1 MEVTITNNEKKMFDF
16 LNRLRDSGKTN
27 MFGAGIYLISS
38 FGVFKKEADNTLSK
52 WMENFNENGYENLTI
67 KN

>member
-38 FGVFKKEADNTLSK
+38 FGVCKKEADNTLSK
-52 WMENFNENGYENLTI
+52 WMENFNENGY